1 MSVPTFIYPHDPLTP
16 IIGRPTAPAI
26 ILMTKEIFANAKSV
40 PSKYGSHG
48 HLALV
53 MTTADYTARAGQA
66 YTAPTFPIRP
76 THVAS
81 ATTAQINNA
90 NQDYADAVSAYDKHI
105 SVQQNLKQQI
115 LNAVEPIFTK
125 NLDDK
130 IHGYADVTPQELLTH
145 LTTKYGTIT
154 DTDLEDNRKKLNTS
168 QPIPEA
174 TAISS
179 ILQVFAASGVLDQYI
194 NEWKRKPAA
203 DKTYD
208 NFQEH
213 FESANL
219 LRLQELTTKQAGFHS
234 ANFATPPNAPATAS
248 AAPTSS
254 NSITVNSTTMYYC
267 WSHGLGFNPNHTSA
281 TCQRPSEKHDHTA
294 TIRNPKGGCRLINTA
309 AFRRSPS

>member
-1 MSVPTFIYPHDPLTP
+1 MTGLYRVTRSKPETTDPECRGTYLHQ
-16 IIGRPTAPAI
+16 
-26 ILMTKEIFANAKSV
+26 K
-40 PSKYGSHG
+40 
-48 HLALV
+48 
-53 MTTADYTARAGQA
+53 
-66 YTAPTFPIRP
+66 
-76 THVAS
+76 
-81 ATTAQINNA
+81 
-90 NQDYADAVSAYDKHI
+90 
-105 SVQQNLKQQI
+105 
-115 LNAVEPIFTK
+115 
-125 NLDDK
+125 LDDK

-154 DTDLEDNRKKLNTS
+154 DTDLEDNRKKLSSPWNPDDDLDIIWGRVTDCMAFAKDTS

-194 NEWKRKPAA
+194 HEWNRKPAA
-203 DKTYD
+203 NKTYD

-213 FESANL
+213 FDLANL
-219 LRLQELTTKQAGFHS
+219 LRLEELTTKQAGFHS

-248 AAPTSS
+248 AAPTTSS
-254 NSITVNSTTMYYC
+254 NSITVDSTTMYYC